1 MLSPPRQL
9 GRKGELQM
17 NENTQKVA
25 LVTGASRGIGSAI
38 AERLARDGFTLIVNY
53 SENAAP
59 AEALVRKIEEA
70 GGRALAA
77 KADISEAGSG
87 RRVFDTA
94 ETTFGAIC
102 RPGNKARIMNPTSTA
117 PTEHA
122 GVYRR

>member
-1 MLSPPRQL
+1 
-9 GRKGELQM
+9 M

-59 AEALVRKIEEA
+59 AEALVRKIEAA

-77 KADISEAGSG
+77 KADISEVGSVADVRYRGNDVRRDRRAG
-87 RRVFDTA
+87 
-94 ETTFGAIC
+94 E
-102 RPGNKARIMNPTSTA
+102 
-117 PTEHA
+117 
-122 GVYRR
+122 

>member
-1 MLSPPRQL
+1 MLSPLRQL

-87 RRVFDTA
+87 RRMFHTR
-94 ETTFGAIC
+94 ERTFGGAG
-102 RPGNKARIMNPTSTA
+102 PPVNNAR
-117 PTEHA
+117 
-122 GVYRR
+122 V